1 MSLPFKPGSWLF
13 SLAVAAAVLV
23 SGHAHAQSCS
33 SYVADKMA
41 WVAQGGGYYLNV
53 RGTSINSSPA
63 GGTGLVSYI
72 EGYLDQ
78 YTASYS
84 YFNPGTYTFVTVP
97 AKVSSHANSQSFSD
111 RLASGGQPFNRAA
124 RDQLG
129 ITLDGTGKITITLDS
144 WGGGAITIPNPACNA
159 EVIYGFS
166 TDGTLWS
173 FDLKKT
179 WLG

>member
-1 MSLPFKPGSWLF
+1 MSPSFKSCLF
-13 SLAVAAAVLV
+13 SLAVAAAVLF
-23 SGHAHAQSCS
+23 SGGARAQSCS
-33 SYVADKMA
+33 SYVSDKLS

-53 RGTSINSSPA
+53 RGTSLNAGA
-63 GGTGLVSYI
+63 GGGYGLVSYI

-78 YTASYS
+78 YTAGYT
-84 YFNPGTYTFVTVP
+84 YYNPITYTFVTVP

-111 RLASGGQPFNRAA
+111 RYAAGSQPFNRAA

-144 WGGGAITIPNPACNA
+144 WGGGAITIPSPACNA

-166 TDGTLWS
+166 PDGTLWS

>member
-1 MSLPFKPGSWLF
+1 MSHSLKSWMF
-13 SLAVAAAVLV
+13 SLAIAAALLV
-23 SGHAHAQSCS
+23 SGRAHAQSCS

-41 WVAQGGGYYLNV
+41 WVAQGGGYFLNV
-53 RGTSINSSPA
+53 RGTSLNSSA
-63 GGTGLVSYI
+63 GSGYGLVSYI

-78 YTASYS
+78 YTASYT
-84 YFNPGTYTFVTVP
+84 YYNPITYTFVTVP
-97 AKVSSHANSQSFSD
+97 AKVSSHANYQSFSD
-111 RLASGGQPFNRAA
+111 RYASGSQPFNRAA

-129 ITLDGTGKITITLDS
+129 ITLDATGKITITLDS
-144 WGGGAITIPNPACNA
+144 WGGGAVTIPSPACNA

-166 TDGTLWS
+166 SDGTLWS